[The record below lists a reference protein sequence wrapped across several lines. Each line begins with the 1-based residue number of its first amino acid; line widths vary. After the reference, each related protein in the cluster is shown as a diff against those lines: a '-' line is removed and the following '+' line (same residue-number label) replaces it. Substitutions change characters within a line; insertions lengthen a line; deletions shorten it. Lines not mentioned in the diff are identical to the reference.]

1 MYSKAVAQTVAQ
13 KEQRVS
19 GTLINGQTHLKMLT
33 LWRTD
38 YVGAHSWPDT
48 SCTTK
53 TNMFLST
60 CQNFSSSD
68 LSWSETNV
76 LEFVAPYALCLQCS
90 MHTVNYTAY
99 FMLQQC
105 FPTCLHRI
113 TFVCLIRL
121 LNGIHKKL
129 QSFTRSLSASPSVIT
144 IGDCTYRNAVSCMFV
159 AKYFLMPLS

>member
-68 LSWSETNV
+68 LS
-76 LEFVAPYALCLQCS
+76 
-90 MHTVNYTAY
+90 
-99 FMLQQC
+99 
-105 FPTCLHRI
+105 
-113 TFVCLIRL
+113 
-121 LNGIHKKL
+121 
-129 QSFTRSLSASPSVIT
+129 
-144 IGDCTYRNAVSCMFV
+144 
-159 AKYFLMPLS
+159 